1 MQLYA
6 IQRHGALTQFP
17 TVRVGL
23 EQDLPSGGAL
33 SNPNDRELI
42 KGLEDAMIDAFGY
55 VIVELKCKAIAGQ
68 GSVDLSSKLLR
79 PQHVSSLMAAV
90 EQHKVSALD
99 LSGNHLGA
107 AGAEHLVAAL
117 KANTTITEL
126 VLWGN
131 GLVLWGNG
139 FDDAAEQALKAAVN
153 SGVAV
158 VLQPF
163 EVEELEPL

>member
-1 MQLYA
+1 MRGASEVQLYA

-55 VIVELKCKAIAGQ
+55 VIVELKCKAIASQ

-117 KANTTITEL
+117 KANTTVTE
-126 VLWGN
+126 
-131 GLVLWGNG
+131 LVLWGNG